1 MTISVG
7 LRLIALGPDKP
18 ESSDIGAERVELK
31 RVGPD
36 DSPNRVLLREL
47 EGSVMLGPDTVP
59 VAGILGLIILG
70 PDVVPRVGILGVII
84 LDPDSSLSVAMLGAM
99 ILDVISVG
107 EGPLATLDMPGSVSR
122 ELATL
127 PLGLVLIVEDP
138 NTFASGSLV
147 SIEELLVVVV
157 DEPNKFAS
165 GSFVFTEEL
174 FVVVDDPNRFAR
186 GSFAFAAG
194 PDANTMLAFFTGPEG
209 RGSMANVAPLT
220 DILT

>member
-1 MTISVG
+1 MI
-7 LRLIALGPDKP
+7 LGPETAP
-18 ESSDIGAERVELK
+18 RLGI
-31 RVGPD
+31 
-36 DSPNRVLLREL
+36 LL
-47 EGSVMLGPDTVP
+47 VIKLGPDTAP
-59 VAGILGLIILG
+59 T
-70 PDVVPRVGILGVII
+70 VGILGV
-84 LDPDSSLSVAMLGAM
+84 S
-99 ILDVISVG
+99 SVG
-107 EGPLATLDMPGSVSR
+107 AVPLADMPGSGGR

-138 NTFASGSLV
+138 NRFASGSLV

-157 DEPNKFAS
+157 DEPNRFAS
-165 GSFVFTEEL
+165 GSFAFTEEL
-174 FVVVDDPNRFAR
+174 LVVVVDEPNRFAS